1 MTSMWERTV
10 ATAVLLF
17 AVVMVYLASR
27 YHIGDLSN
35 MGPGYFP
42 VLIGVLLAVVGL
54 VNLLA
59 SWHGGEGAPEIPWLA
74 FLLVF
79 GGIAVWAFLV
89 ERAGLLPASAALIV
103 LTSLARRPFNPVQI
117 ATTAV
122 VGSLLSALVF
132 IHGFGLPLKIFV
144 W

>member
-10 ATAVLLF
+10 ATAVLVF
-17 AVVMVYLASR
+17 AVVMVYFASR

-42 VLIGVLLAVVGL
+42 VLIGVLLAVVSM

-59 SWHGGEGAPEIPWLA
+59 NWHSGEGAPKIPWLA

-89 ERAGLLPASAALIV
+89 ERVGLFPASVALIV
-103 LTSLARRPFNPVQI
+103 LASLARRPLNPVQI

-122 VGSLLSALVF
+122 VGSLVSALVF
-132 IHGFGLPLKIFV
+132 IYGFGLPLKILV

>member
-1 MTSMWERTV
+1 MWERTV
-10 ATAVLLF
+10 ATAVLVF
-17 AVVMVYLASR
+17 AVVMVYFASR

-42 VLIGVLLAVVGL
+42 VLIGVLLAVVGM

-59 SWHGGEGAPEIPWLA
+59 NWHSREGAPEIPWLA
-74 FLLVF
+74 FLLVL

-89 ERAGLLPASAALIV
+89 ERVGLFPASVSLIV
-103 LTSLARRPFNPVQI
+103 LASLARRPLNPVQI

-122 VGSLLSALVF
+122 VGSLVSALVF
-132 IHGFGLPLKIFV
+132 IYGFGLPLKILV

>member
-1 MTSMWERTV
+1 MWERTV
-10 ATAVLLF
+10 ATAVVLF

-59 SWHGGEGAPEIPWLA
+59 SWPSGEGAPEIPWLA

-79 GGIAVWAFLV
+79 GGISIWTFLV
-89 ERAGLLPASAALIV
+89 ERVGLFPASVALIV
-103 LTSLARRPFNPVQI
+103 LASLARRPLNPVQI

-132 IHGFGLPLKIFV
+132 IYGFGLPLKIFV